1 MAEAAPT
8 KKDVEKKEQHLRESI
23 AKNYLHIKHVEAQLA
38 QLQSQLNLT
47 TGPKKSALEML
58 RKKIE
63 AKNEQVVAARQK
75 FVSAQKVAEQAQEVL
90 TSHERSKEQLCQEL
104 HLLVHQSAT
113 AELNKVE
120 QLTKQLEQLN
130 RGSLTD
136 SPGATEQALA
146 QGVVLNKGTS
156 SADEAAAATIQQQV
170 LAAAD
175 AAHQVSP
182 ASSQAPTPTHAPTT
196 HYFVSQHCQS
206 QPLKAVKAQP
216 SSQGQQARQPQAVP
230 AKQAVQHA
238 QQIGRKK
245 SHHNRRQLVPFTD
258 EAFSPQVASDT
269 AGGFTGFES

>member
-1 MAEAAPT
+1 MFEC
-8 KKDVEKKEQHLRESI
+8 RRSI
-23 AKNYLHIKHVEAQLA
+23 AKNYSHIKNVEAQLA

-75 FVSAQKVAEQAQEVL
+75 FVLAQKVAEQAQEVL

-113 AELNKVE
+113 AELNKLE

-130 RGSLTD
+130 RGSLTE
-136 SPGATEQALA
+136 SSGAEAAAREQALA
-146 QGVVLNKGTS
+146 QGVVLSKDTP
-156 SADEAAAATIQQQV
+156 SAEEAAAATIQQQA

-175 AAHQVSP
+175 AAHQVRP
-182 ASSQAPTPTHAPTT
+182 ASSPAPTLTHAPTT
-196 HYFVSQHCQS
+196 HDAASQHCQS
-206 QPLKAVKAQP
+206 QTLRGVQAQP
-216 SSQGQQARQPQAVP
+216 PSQGQQARPSQAVP
-230 AKQAVQHA
+230 AKQAAQHA

-245 SHHNRRQLVPFTD
+245 SHQNRRQLVPLAD
-258 EAFSPQVASDT
+258 KAVSPQVASDS
-269 AGGFTGFES
+269 AGRFTGFES